1 MNRSK
6 NEEGWTDADEDCGL
20 MLAAYFNTLWKT
32 TKFMFLYLAKPRK
45 QFPIWSRN
53 LYST

>member
-1 MNRSK
+1 MNRST
-6 NEEGWTDADEDCGL
+6 NEEGYCGL
-20 MLAAYFNTLWKT
+20 MLAAYFNALWKT
-32 TKFMFLYLAKPRK
+32 TKFMFLYLVKPRK

>member
-1 MNRSK
+1 MNRST
-6 NEEGWTDADEDCGL
+6 NEEGHCGL
-20 MLAAYFNTLWKT
+20 MLAGYFNALWKT
-32 TKFMFLYLAKPRK
+32 TKFIFLYLAKPRK